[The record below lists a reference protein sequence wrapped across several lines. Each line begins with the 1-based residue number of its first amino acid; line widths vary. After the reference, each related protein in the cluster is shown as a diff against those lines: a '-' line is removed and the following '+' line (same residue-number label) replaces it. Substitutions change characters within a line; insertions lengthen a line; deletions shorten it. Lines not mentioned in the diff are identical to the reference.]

1 MAVVKHDRL
10 PAGNPCE
17 AARVAAAVVL
27 SLAVSVST
35 IRAAAEEDTDTEEG
49 LVPLVKVNLDLSDL
63 LQSAAVRI
71 EKEDYTE
78 AIRILQAMIDS
89 PKKGFCRIGD
99 DPRRFLPAR
108 KAAVDML
115 GTMGKEGLEEYRGRY
130 AAKAARK
137 YRDAVESG
145 RIRDMDAVAESYRY
159 TEYGSKAL
167 RWLAAAQFDRG
178 LFAQAADTW
187 ETLSGDAAGPEKP
200 YFIALSAVAAHLAGD
215 TVRARKRAGRLKRQ
229 YPKSRASIGG
239 TDRNLSGF
247 VKTILERRPEKA
259 ERVFSVSHEF
269 PGYGGLEGR
278 QVRMAEPGALIL
290 RPVWRVPYDLDEEP
304 DTLVDTSILS
314 RIAGGGFELD
324 DNGMVSFEA
333 KAGNAAAPGQ
343 VAYLPP
349 CLRPVVVEEQVI
361 YRDENNICSVDLH
374 TGRKLWSGFHL
385 PLVSRAVPDAN
396 ANANARMLFRRRMI
410 MRHVRG
416 GAVNISISRG
426 IYGLTAGGGKVFALY
441 GFTPARVNVRRGF
454 RVRMGLVEGASSLA
468 ALSVSDQQ
476 GKRCWLPDWEDHDAF
491 LDDAL
496 FVSLPAYR
504 SAGPEGPCLYVPVT
518 LDQNYYLVCLDD
530 LDSRRPRVRWKTLVA
545 HVDSGDARRV
555 AAQAGG
561 FGFPPLVHAN
571 RVFVLNNAGV
581 VAALDADSG
590 RPVWAYQYERT
601 PGFSDLLVDGKAGRS
616 SGILSNAQVTLSQ
629 VNPLIVT
636 KGRLIV
642 MPADSNKVM
651 AFSVSDGSAFPA
663 ADRDGYW
670 YLAAV
675 DEDSILLAG
684 RGLKILSA
692 AQLTEEVKK
701 ISSPVLPPAAG
712 RPAVCSSAVLYC
724 GDGKLFRVPLDK
736 GTQPAVVS
744 RAGNGALLGNLL
756 SLDGMLLAS
765 NAMGVCAY
773 KDYDRW
779 LEIITARLED
789 TAGLDRAALLYKRSV
804 IAFYGGR
811 YRRAAA
817 DLVAAAKLADAGG
830 NAGRPLSLK
839 IAHLLLKARVKLA
852 NEAIARGD
860 REEALTLFMAARD
873 VALTRREKAYMSIRL
888 MKYYERYGL
897 WTRAIETAEKLAG
910 TFAGEVLYDVRIGTR
925 APAPDEIQQA
935 EEKSEPVP
943 VEELAGTFI
952 RRLIRVHGRK
962 VYEPFDKRAKKAL
975 DEALAAE
982 DPEAARAV
990 AERFAHS
997 VWAGEA
1003 LTRSLELYCLKAAAA
1018 SGENRTHYRKKA
1030 IEIMNRDFAA
1040 DPADPCFV
1048 PVAVARL
1055 SCFGIEGRRRDLFEE
1070 LAVMDPAT
1078 EVSFADV
1085 RGTLGRLLGEIA
1097 AGNLRLFAPMPAVAS
1112 LRPPLEQARV
1122 LGGAADRLGVGH
1134 DFRPAV
1140 FAGRLAVFTG
1150 DCLRLVDAGD
1160 TQSLDG
1166 AVPLATVPAGANGTP
1181 RVWFSRDGTSVTFCS
1196 ARSAAG
1202 IEAGAGD
1209 GAVRWIDPARLGFES
1224 FTPIGGDDEHLVV
1237 TGGGGTI
1244 AAIGSA
1250 GRLKWSSRLGHFS
1263 GGSSQ
1268 HRPWH
1273 PGFTSDSGPEAQVV
1287 NYGGGRKTA
1296 VFDMTSGKIRL
1307 LAGGRRS
1314 AASVR
1319 IPGWGAASMIDGEL
1333 SLYRKGTGSVD
1344 GSSGRYHLGGTARLL
1359 GASYR
1364 YVAACEPRDGA
1375 PVVLC
1380 PVRPAGADRR
1390 TTDGVDGGRPAGA
1403 CFAGDRLYVVTG
1415 RLRDPFYTAFS
1426 TGSAALTGAVGL
1438 CCFDPHTGRQ
1448 RWRVRFAGASSD
1460 GRVVFLPLLNGGTLV
1475 LSVVTVD
1482 ETGGTTHR
1490 AGIIDVETGKVLQK
1504 ITVASSTVAPAAVA
1518 GGRVFIDTGK
1528 GIAVFQPVV
1537 KDKT

>member
-17 AARVAAAVVL
+17 TARVAAAVFL
-27 SLAVSVST
+27 SLAVSVSM
-35 IRAAAEEDTDTEEG
+35 IRAAAEEETDTEEG

-63 LQSAAVRI
+63 LQSAAMRI
-71 EKEDYTE
+71 KKEDYTE

-115 GTMGKEGLEEYRGRY
+115 GTMGKEGIEEYRVRY
-130 AAKAARK
+130 SAKAARK

-159 TEYGSKAL
+159 TEYGNKAL

-178 LFAQAADTW
+178 LFAQAADSW
-187 ETLSGDAAGPEKP
+187 DMLSGDATGPDKP
-200 YFIALSAVAAHLAGD
+200 YFIALCAVASHLAGD
-215 TVRARKRAGRLKRQ
+215 TVRARERADRLKRQ
-229 YPKSRASIGG
+229 YPKSRAPIGG

-247 VKTILERRPEKA
+247 VKTILETRPEKA
-259 ERVFSVSHEF
+259 ERIFTVAHEF

-278 QVRMAEPGALIL
+278 QVRMADAGELIL
-290 RPVWRVPYDLDEEP
+290 RPVWRVPYGLDEEP

-314 RIAGGGFELD
+314 RIAGRGFELE

-333 KAGNAAAPGQ
+333 RAENSAAPGQ
-343 VAYLPP
+343 VACLPP
-349 CLRPVVVEEQVI
+349 CLRPVVVGEQVI
-361 YRDENNICSVDLH
+361 YRDENNIFSVDVH

-385 PLVSRAVPDAN
+385 PLVSPAVPDAN
-396 ANANARMLFRRRMI
+396 ANGHMLFRRRMI

-426 IYGLTAGGGKVFALY
+426 LYGLTAGGGKVFALY

-454 RVRMGLVEGASSLA
+454 RVRMGFVEGASSLV
-468 ALSVSDQQ
+468 ALRVSDQQ
-476 GKRCWLPDWEDHDAF
+476 GKRCWLPDWEDDDAF

-504 SAGPEGPCLYVPVT
+504 SAGPGGPCLYVPVT

-561 FGFPPLVHAN
+561 FGFPPLLHAN

-590 RPVWAYQYERT
+590 RPVWACQYERSSA
-601 PGFSDLLVDGKAGRS
+601 FSDLLVDGKAGRS
-616 SGILSNAQVTLSQ
+616 SGIVSNANVMLSQ

-651 AFSVSDGSAFPA
+651 AFSVTDGRAFPS
-663 ADRDGYW
+663 ADRGGYW

-675 DEDSILLAG
+675 DEDAILLAG
-684 RGLKILSA
+684 RGLKVLSA
-692 AQLTEEVKK
+692 ADLTDAVKEV
-701 ISSPVLPPAAG
+701 SSSTLPPAAG
-712 RPAVCSSAVLYC
+712 RPAVCSSAVLYS
-724 GDGKLFRVPLDK
+724 GDGKLFRVPLEK

-765 NAMGVCAY
+765 NAMGICAY

-804 IAFYGGR
+804 IAFYGER

-817 DLVAAAKLADAGG
+817 DLVAAAKLAGAGG

-839 IAHLLLKARVKLA
+839 ISHLLLKSRVKLA

-860 REEALTLFMAARD
+860 REEALKLFRAARD

-897 WTRAIETAEKLAG
+897 WARAIETAEKLAG
-910 TFAGEVLYDVRIGTR
+910 AFAGETLYDIRIGKR
-925 APAPDEIQQA
+925 ALAPDEIQQGEA
-935 EEKSEPVP
+935 KNEPVP

-952 RRLIRVHGRK
+952 QRLIRVHGRK
-962 VYEPFDKRAKKAL
+962 VYESFDKRAKKAL

-990 AERFAHS
+990 ADRFSHS

-1018 SGENRTHYRKKA
+1018 SGENRTHYRNRA

-1040 DPADPCFV
+1040 DPSDPCFV

-1055 SCFGIEGRRRDLFEE
+1055 SCFGIEGRRRSLFEE
-1070 LAVMDPAT
+1070 LAVTDPAT
-1078 EVSFADV
+1078 TVSFADV
-1085 RGTLGRLLGEIA
+1085 RGTLGRLLEEIA
-1097 AGNLRLFAPMPAVAS
+1097 AGNIRLFAPTPAAAS
-1112 LRPPLEQARV
+1112 IRPPLEQVRV
-1122 LGGAADRLGVGH
+1122 MGGAADRLGVGN

-1140 FAGRLAVFTG
+1140 FAGRLAVLTG
-1150 DCLRLVDAGD
+1150 DCLRLMAAGD
-1160 TQSLDG
+1160 PQPLDG
-1166 AVPLATVPAGANGTP
+1166 AVPLATVPAGGAVIP
-1181 RVWFSRDGTSVTFCS
+1181 RVWFSRDGKSVTFCS
-1196 ARSAAG
+1196 TRSAAG
-1202 IEAGAGD
+1202 IDVDAEEGG
-1209 GAVRWIDPARLGFES
+1209 GGWQIDPARLGFAS
-1224 FTPIGGDDEHLVV
+1224 FTPVGGDDEHLVV
-1237 TGGGGTI
+1237 TGRTGAVVAVSGGRT
-1244 AAIGSA
+1244 
-1250 GRLKWSSRLGHFS
+1250 KWSSRLEHFS

-1268 HRPWH
+1268 HRPWN
-1273 PGFTSDSGPEAQVV
+1273 PGFTSDSGPAAQVF
-1287 NYGGGRKTA
+1287 NYGGGKRTA
-1296 VFDMTSGKIRL
+1296 VLDMTSGKILL
-1307 LAGGRRS
+1307 LAGGRQS
-1314 AASVR
+1314 AESVR
-1319 IPGWGAASMIDGEL
+1319 IPGWGTASMVDGEL
-1333 SLYRKGTGSVD
+1333 SLYRKGTGSVN

-1359 GASYR
+1359 GASCR
-1364 YVAACEPRDGA
+1364 SVAACEPQEGA
-1375 PVVLC
+1375 NIVLC
-1380 PVRPAGADRR
+1380 PVRPAGSDRR
-1390 TTDGVDGGRPAGA
+1390 MTVRVDGGRPAGA
-1403 CFAGDRLYVVTG
+1403 CFAGDRLFVVTG
-1415 RLRDPFYTAFS
+1415 RLRAPYYTAFS
-1426 TGSAALTGAVGL
+1426 TGNAAVAGAVGF
-1438 CCFDPHTGRQ
+1438 CCFDPHTGR
-1448 RWRVRFAGASSD
+1448 RLWRVRFDGASAD
-1460 GRVVFLPLLNGGTLV
+1460 GRVVFLPVLNDGTVV
-1475 LSVVTVD
+1475 LSVVSVAEKGGTMHRAMLID
-1482 ETGGTTHR
+1482 AETGEVR
-1490 AGIIDVETGKVLQK
+1490 QEIA
-1504 ITVASSTVAPAAVA
+1504 VASSTVAPAAVA

-1537 KDKT
+1537 NEEK